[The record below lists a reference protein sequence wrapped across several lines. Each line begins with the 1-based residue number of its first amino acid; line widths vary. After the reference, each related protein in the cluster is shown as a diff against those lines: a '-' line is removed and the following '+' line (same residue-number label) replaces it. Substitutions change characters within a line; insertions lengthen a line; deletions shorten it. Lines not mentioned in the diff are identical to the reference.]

1 MDALSDLLV
10 YRSRRSNT
18 SGVKVTAIMRHR
30 LAPQSSS
37 VASHDPQVHRRR
49 VYRDAAGATVMA
61 VLALPCNAFATSALR
76 LVVVGS
82 VLSAKSAH
90 HRRLAADWSPTSEFG
105 PGNRFCILRP
115 LEAGKTVGGTIFE
128 GALSPEE
135 GSAILASALKLKV
148 PGYPSRTRSKCIRAF
163 LLCGASSLSCR
174 AIHLIIFPYSMFRA
188 FRSVS
193 YLSEMMSL
201 GPCTCH
207 PGAWAFVQTV
217 LAPFD
222 PLRGSGGYVVRIVA
236 GLNFVQS
243 LLQNRKERKSTVLG

>member
-1 MDALSDLLV
+1 
-10 YRSRRSNT
+10 
-18 SGVKVTAIMRHR
+18 
-30 LAPQSSS
+30 
-37 VASHDPQVHRRR
+37 
-49 VYRDAAGATVMA
+49 MA

-105 PGNRFCILRP
+105 PGNRFRILRP

-163 LLCGASSLSCR
+163 L
-174 AIHLIIFPYSMFRA
+174 MFRA

-201 GPCTCH
+201 GACTCH

-222 PLRGSGGYVVRIVA
+222 PLRGSGGYLVRIVA